1 MSAELLS
8 LVAAGGSGSA
18 MLAGIAAHQHVSA
31 EKMRASRVKL
41 GTRYPANLEAGQ
53 VTAIWSGLAGL
64 PPTTEIVA
72 ETAATEGSIT
82 HSLWVPQVAR
92 ESVRAA
98 LVGAVPSM
106 RITEAPASPSDH
118 ATLSLRLFVAEPTFL
133 LTDNAAGVSRSVLSS
148 MANLRGGEAVSL
160 LWALSSQRARPRPE
174 LENPTPRQREI
185 AKAWAAKASQ
195 PGFGVA
201 GLILVRAAT
210 RGRARELA
218 SHIEN
223 VLRSRR
229 GLAGGIRVTDSRGN
243 RTLASLPKVRR
254 SSGFLGVSEI
264 AQLLALPQGEVVP
277 GVEVGASRELLV
289 PRHVPREGGRRLFIG
304 RDSSGDRPVALSP
317 EASRVHMA
325 VIAPTGGG
333 KSTLLLHSILSDISG
348 GYGGILL
355 DPKNQLVSDLLDRVP
370 AEHADRIVVLDPS
383 APGAVPGL
391 DLLGSGDPDT
401 RTEVV
406 LSALRGIYKDAW
418 GVRIDSYLRMGL
430 RTAMELENPIISDWM
445 RLYTEP
451 DLRRAA
457 VARIQNNP
465 ILAAQW
471 RTYED
476 SLSSAE
482 QFQHIAPALSRIT
495 SLLARPALRNIINQP
510 QPKLSIP
517 RLLAERKWLLVALS
531 PSALGESANDLL
543 SALVGY
549 LLWTAVESRV
559 NLPEHARHPIFFYCD
574 ELQSLKIPVGVEVF
588 LERSRGLGCGVVA
601 ATQGLARLPQ
611 SVRDSLLGNVGS
623 LVALKA
629 TGHDEAT
636 RLARELPGL
645 QASDLMGLSSS
656 RYECAARINTG
667 GLGSGSVVVTGR
679 TEAPPPL
686 TGQAARIRAL
696 SAQAYGRD
704 PREIEAELVRRM
716 DGDGIEGGDSYGRV
730 GRQT

>member
-1 MSAELLS
+1 VNTELLS
-8 LVAAGGSGSA
+8 LAGVGAGGMSL
-18 MLAGIAAHQHVSA
+18 LAGIAGYEHAQA
-31 EKMRASRVKL
+31 ERMRASRVRL
-41 GTRYPANLEAGQ
+41 STRYPIDLNAAQ
-53 VTAIWSGLAGL
+53 VAAVWNGLAGL
-64 PPTTEIVA
+64 PYTTELLA
-72 ETAATEGSIT
+72 EVVATEGKIT
-82 HSLWVPQVAR
+82 HSLLVPEAVR

-98 LVGAVPSM
+98 LTGAVPSM
-106 RITEAPASPSDH
+106 RITEAEASPSQA
-118 ATLSLRLFVAEPTFL
+118 ATLTLRLFVQTPSLLLTGDPASVSRSLLSGLAHLRQDEVVALRWALSPGSPRPRHEPAEPT
-133 LTDNAAGVSRSVLSS
+133 A
-148 MANLRGGEAVSL
+148 
-160 LWALSSQRARPRPE
+160 
-174 LENPTPRQREI
+174 RQRET
-185 AKAWAAKASQ
+185 AKAWAAKIAS
-195 PGFGVA
+195 PGFSVA
-201 GLILVRAAT
+201 GLIVIRAVT
-210 RGRARELA
+210 RSRARELA
-218 SHIEN
+218 SHIES

-229 GLAGGIRVTDSRGN
+229 GFAGGIRVTYERGS
-243 RTLASLPKVRR
+243 RTLAALPRANR
-254 SSGFLGVSEI
+254 SSGWLAVSELVP
-264 AQLLALPQGEVVP
+264 LLALPLGEPVP

-289 PRHVPREGGRRLFIG
+289 PRHVPRKGGRRLLIG
-304 RDSSGDRPVALSP
+304 RDSDGERPVALSP

-325 VIAPTGGG
+325 VISPTGGG
-333 KSTLLLHSILSDISG
+333 KSTLLLRSILADISG

-383 APGAVPGL
+383 APGPVLGL

-418 GVRIDSYLRMGL
+418 GVRIDGYLRMGL
-430 RTAMELENPIISDWM
+430 RTLAELPDPVLSDWM
-445 RLYTEP
+445 RLYT
-451 DLRRAA
+451 DDSLRRQA
-457 VARIQNNP
+457 VGRLRDP
-465 ILAAQW
+465 ILTAQW
-471 RTYED
+471 RTYEE

-517 RLLAERKWLLVALS
+517 RLLAERKWLVVALS

-549 LLWTAVESRV
+549 LVWTAVEARV

-574 ELQSLKIPVGVEVF
+574 ELQSLKLPIGVEVF

-623 LVALKA
+623 LIALKA

-645 QASDLMGLSSS
+645 TASDLMGLG

-667 GLGSGSVVVTGR
+667 ALGSGSVVVTGR
-679 TEAPPPL
+679 TEGPPPV

-696 SAQAYGRD
+696 SAERYGRD
-704 PREIEAELVRRM
+704 PAEIAAELARRM
-716 DGDGIEGGDSYGRV
+716 DGESTESGGLYGRV
-730 GRQT
+730 GRQG

>member
-1 MSAELLS
+1 LS
-8 LVAAGGSGSA
+8 L
-18 MLAGIAAHQHVSA
+18 LAGIAGYERAQA
-31 EKMRASRVKL
+31 ERMRASRVRL
-41 GTRYPANLEAGQ
+41 STRYPIGLDAGQ
-53 VTAIWSGLAGL
+53 VAAVWNGLAGL
-64 PPTTEIVA
+64 PYTTELLA
-72 ETAATEGSIT
+72 EVVATEGKIT
-82 HSLWVPQVAR
+82 HSLLVPEAVR

-98 LVGAVPSM
+98 LTGAVPSM
-106 RITEAPASPSDH
+106 RVTEAEASPSQA
-118 ATLSLRLFVAEPTFL
+118 ATLTLRLFVQTPSFL
-133 LTDNAAGVSRSVLSS
+133 LTGDAASVSRSLLSGL
-148 MANLRGGEAVSL
+148 AHLRQDEIVAL
-160 LWALSSQRARPRPE
+160 RWALSPGSPRPRQEPAE
-174 LENPTPRQREI
+174 PTPRQRET
-185 AKAWAAKASQ
+185 AKAWAAKIAS
-195 PGFGVA
+195 PGFSVA
-201 GLILVRAAT
+201 GLIVIRAVT
-210 RGRARELA
+210 RSRARELA

-229 GLAGGIRVTDSRGN
+229 GLAGGIRVTYERGN
-243 RTLASLPKVRR
+243 RTLGALPKVRR
-254 SSGFLGVSEI
+254 SSGFLAVSEI
-264 AQLLALPQGEVVP
+264 VPLLGLPLGEPVP

-289 PRHVPREGGRRLFIG
+289 PRHVPREGRRLLIG
-304 RDSSGDRPVALSP
+304 RDSDGERPVALSP

-325 VIAPTGGG
+325 VISPTGGG
-333 KSTLLLHSILSDISG
+333 KSTLLMRCILDDLAG

-383 APGAVPGL
+383 APGRALGL
-391 DLLGSGDPDT
+391 DLLGSGDPDA

-418 GVRIDSYLRMGL
+418 GVRIDGYLRMGL
-430 RTAMELENPIISDWM
+430 RTLAELPDPVLSDWM
-445 RLYTEP
+445 RLYT
-451 DLRRAA
+451 DANLRRSA
-457 VARIQNNP
+457 VARLRDP

-471 RTYED
+471 RTYEE

-517 RLLAERKWLLVALS
+517 QLLAERKWLVVALS

-549 LLWTAVESRV
+549 LVWTAVEARV
-559 NLPEHARHPIFFYCD
+559 NLPEPARHPIFFYCD
-574 ELQSLKIPVGVEVF
+574 ELQSLRLPIGVEVF

-601 ATQGLARLPQ
+601 ASQSLARLPQ

-623 LVALKA
+623 LIALNI
-629 TGHDEAT
+629 TGSEEAT

-645 QASDLMGLSSS
+645 TASDLMGLG

-667 GLGSGSVVVTGR
+667 ALGSGSVVVTGR
-679 TEAPPPL
+679 TEGPPPV

-696 SAQAYGRD
+696 SAERYGRD
-704 PREIEAELVRRM
+704 PAEIEEELIRRM
-716 DGDGIEGGDSYGRV
+716 DGDSTESGGLYGRV
-730 GRQT
+730 GREA